1 MTVEGDTDNDGGDGG
16 DGGER
21 WLQALELLLA
31 EQRFRIERYAE
42 AGSEAPAPPPK
53 APPGKPSRRPR
64 TAPEPSASALS
75 ARELLKA
82 VPLAAVVVRALP
94 DARGAGAEYHCL
106 AHNTAAWEDAGRRF
120 PLVAASASSR
130 PSRPAPPPPTAA
142 ASAAPAEGSWGEA
155 VPLFEW
161 FPALA
166 ATPVPRLLDAA
177 RRTGRPQGP
186 EPAEWP
192 HHAPD
197 GRAVRSRVEVHVAP
211 AGELLLLTWERGEP
225 ARARMARAAQ
235 QLARVAWAEWDLAR
249 GTVEEAGLRALLGLP
264 APAPLPDLPGLGR
277 MVLPEPREQ
286 LYRALHD
293 ALLGERDH
301 IDLELRLGPDAH
313 NARVLRFLAEP
324 VRAGSAPVR
333 TVRAVCRD
341 VTADVRARESAE
353 RALREARAQRER
365 AEAVAEVAERLREA
379 VLPGFPPELA
389 RHGLEA
395 AVVYRPAG
403 HAARVGGDW
412 YKTRVLPTGRVLVAL
427 GDARG
432 HGPDAVTLMAKLR
445 YALAG
450 LAFTGESVERLTGWL
465 NLLTCDDGEEST
477 ATSVIAHYCSDRG
490 LLRWTCA
497 GHPPPLL
504 VRRGGVRFLDPPP
517 EGPGLPLGVLPG
529 TPYTAAETP
538 LRPGDVVLL
547 YSDGL
552 IERRGSDLDRDA
564 SRLLRAV
571 RGGTGARIPPGGAA
585 LDAFARG
592 LVDALM
598 APDAEDDATVLAFR
612 RVEPGA

>member
-1 MTVEGDTDNDGGDGG
+1 
-16 DGGER
+16 
-21 WLQALELLLA
+21 
-31 EQRFRIERYAE
+31 
-42 AGSEAPAPPPK
+42 
-53 APPGKPSRRPR
+53 
-64 TAPEPSASALS
+64 
-75 ARELLKA
+75 
-82 VPLAAVVVRALP
+82 VPLAAVLVRAVP

-106 AHNTAAWEDAGRRF
+106 GHNTAAWEDAGRRS
-120 PLVAASASSR
+120 PLVAASASPHS
-130 PSRPAPPPPTAA
+130 SRPAPPPSPAS
-142 ASAAPAEGSWGEA
+142 ASAAPTEGSWGEA
-155 VPLFEW
+155 VPLFER

-166 ATPVPRLLDAA
+166 AAPVPRLLDAA

-192 HHAPD
+192 HHGPD
-197 GRAVRSRVEVHVAP
+197 GPVRPGVEVRVAP
-211 AGELLLLTWERGEP
+211 VGELLLLTWEHGEP

-249 GTVEEAGLRALLGLP
+249 GTVEEAGLRELLELP

-277 MVLPEPREQ
+277 MVLPASREQ

-293 ALLGERDH
+293 ALLGERDLV
-301 IDLELRLGPDAH
+301 DLELRLGPDAR

-324 VRAGSAPVR
+324 VRAGSAPAR

-341 VTADVRARESAE
+341 VTADVRAREAAQ

-365 AEAVAEVAERLREA
+365 VEAVAEVAERLREA

-432 HGPDAVTLMAKLR
+432 HGPAAVTLMAKLR

-465 NLLTCDDGEEST
+465 NLLACDDGEEST
-477 ATSVIAHYCSDRG
+477 ATAVIAHYRSDRG

-497 GHPPPLL
+497 GHPPPIL
-504 VRRGGVRFLDPPP
+504 VRRGVVRFLDLPP

-538 LRPGDVVLL
+538 LEPGDVVLL

-571 RGGTGARIPPGGAA
+571 RGGTGDGIPPGGAA
-585 LDAFARG
+585 LDAYVRG

-612 RVEPGA
+612 RAAPGT